1 MVSIFALFFIREGS
15 MNVLAMVRYG
25 FGQYVPEY
33 TMDATF
39 QLWINLCN
47 SSSPRFFRSVGQ
59 SKSSP
64 RGIERW
70 QIRKEEEV
78 VEGKGQG

>member
-1 MVSIFALFFIREGS
+1 
-15 MNVLAMVRYG
+15 
-25 FGQYVPEY
+25 
-33 TMDATF
+33 MDATF
-39 QLWINLCN
+39 QLWMRLLCN
-47 SSSPRFFRSVGQ
+47 WQLTWFFRSIGQ

-64 RGIERW
+64 RGIKRW